1 MIFISNNEEKCKDF
15 EWANIFE
22 ILEVSFVP
30 NIYFS
35 LVDSNEFTVSNIGI
49 RCWLTKIFVQ

>member
-1 MIFISNNEEKCKDF
+1 MIFISNNGEKTRGF

-35 LVDSNEFTVSNIGI
+35 LVDSNKFTVSNTLY
-49 RCWLTKIFVQ
+49 RD

>member
-1 MIFISNNEEKCKDF
+1 MIFISNNEEKSRDF

-35 LVDSNEFTVSNIGI
+35 LVDSNKFTVSDTLY
-49 RCWLTKIFVQ
+49 RD